1 LDWEI
6 DKDDLFLMR
15 NLTNSWRAPEMKN
28 TIAKITTM
36 KITEVF
42 ILIVSCNQNKNNNKN
57 KGNIYC
63 RFEYEPNT
71 FV

>member
-1 LDWEI
+1 
-6 DKDDLFLMR
+6 MR

-28 TIAKITTM
+28 TIAKITMM

-42 ILIVSCNQNKNNNKN
+42 ILIVSCNQNMNNKNKNKNNNK
-57 KGNIYC
+57 GNLYC